1 MDNKLLRHDL
11 LLINEHLVTPRC
23 CVDAGIEL
31 VDRSLGNNGNITH
44 DNHPVMLSHSEA
56 FYITHYSIIQYFRH
70 KTPRYSEGGGIFVI
84 PLVSLRCV
92 SP

>member
-31 VDRSLGNNGNITH
+31 VDRSLGNTETL
-44 DNHPVMLSHSEA
+44 PM
-56 FYITHYSIIQYFRH
+56 TIIR
-70 KTPRYSEGGGIFVI
+70 
-84 PLVSLRCV
+84 
-92 SP
+92 